1 MTVEQLILISALV
14 AGAVGFALNVSQARQ
29 QQQPQPNGDVR
40 ALLVEM
46 VTRMET
52 IQHLLER
59 LVELAASRER
69 SERGSGGSSATFNVG
84 GDVAGRDKREGMP

>member
-1 MTVEQLILISALV
+1 MTVEQIILITALV
-14 AGAVGFALNVSQARQ
+14 AAGVGFVMNLNQARAA
-29 QQQPQPNGDVR
+29 QQQPLPQLNGDVR

-59 LVELAASRER
+59 LVERDGRTER
-69 SERGSGGSSATFNVG
+69 GGSSATFNVG
-84 GDVAGRDKREGMP
+84 GDVAGRDKLQ